1 MKKEGGCS
9 RNLFKDFL
17 NRGMGYDW
25 GIFIAVTFLISIGT
39 LMVYSTSSVFALEK
53 FGDPN
58 YFLKRHVIYLSIG
71 LLFMFS
77 LMKINYVYLRKIVY
91 PAYIFGL
98 LMLVLVLIPGIG
110 KEVSGARRWLELGSW
125 TFQPSEIA
133 KFILVLYLAHS
144 LTKKRDKVDSFVVG
158 FLSHLLFAGIYIILI
173 LLEPDFGMSVTLII
187 MLFGMLFIG
196 DVKLKFL
203 VPLGVSSLFVLALAV
218 ITEGYRMKRV
228 VSFLDPWK
236 DPLGSG
242 YQAIQSFVA
251 LGMGGFMGTGLGDS
265 TQKLFFLPQA
275 HTDFI
280 FSIIGEELG
289 FIGVLIV
296 IIGFAF
302 LLIRSLRVSI
312 RAKDLFGC
320 YLVFGCIL
328 LITFQAGI
336 NMAVAVGLFPTKG
349 LTLPFISYG
358 GTSLVTNLAAM
369 GLILSVSKSG
379 RK

>member
-1 MKKEGGCS
+1 MKKEGGYS

-58 YFLKRHVIYLSIG
+58 YFLKRHAVYLAIG

-98 LMLVLVLIPGIG
+98 LLLALVLIPGIG

-133 KFILVLYLAHS
+133 KFALVLYLAHS

-158 FLSHLLFAGIYIILI
+158 FLSHLLFAGIYIVLV
-173 LLEPDFGMSVTLII
+173 LLEPDFGMSVTLVIV
-187 MLFGMLFIG
+187 LFGMLFIG

-203 VPLGVSSLFVLALAV
+203 VPLGVSSVFILAFAV

-251 LGMGGFMGTGLGDS
+251 LGMGGFTGTGLGNS

-302 LLIRSLRVSI
+302 LLIRSLRAAI

-320 YLVFGCIL
+320 YLVFGCVL

-349 LTLPFISYG
+349 LTLPLISYG

>member
-9 RNLFKDFL
+9 RNLFKDFI

-25 GIFIAVTFLISIGT
+25 GIFTAVTFLVSIGT

-58 YFLKRHVIYLSIG
+58 YFLKRHVVFLSIG
-71 LLFMFS
+71 LLLMFT

-144 LTKKRDKVDSFVVG
+144 LTKKKEKVDSFVVG
-158 FLSHLLFAGIYIILI
+158 FLSHLLFAGIYIFLV
-173 LLEPDFGMSVTLII
+173 LLEPDFGMCVAMVI

-196 DVKLKFL
+196 EVKLKFL
-203 VPLGVSSLFVLALAV
+203 VPLGVSSVFVLALAV

-251 LGMGGFMGTGLGDS
+251 LGMGGFTGTGLGES

-328 LITFQAGI
+328 LITLQAGI

>member
-1 MKKEGGCS
+1 MNKEGGYS

-17 NRGMGYDW
+17 NKGMGYDW
-25 GIFIAVTFLISIGT
+25 GIFIAVTFLISMGT

-58 YFLKRHVIYLSIG
+58 YFLKRHAIYLSIG
-71 LLFMFS
+71 LLLMFA

-98 LMLVLVLIPGIG
+98 LILVLVLIPGIG

-125 TFQPSEIA
+125 SFQPSEIA

-144 LTKKRDKVDSFVVG
+144 LTKKKDKVDSFVVG
-158 FLSHLLFAGIYIILI
+158 FLSHLLFAGIYILLV

-196 DVKLKFL
+196 DVKLKFM
-203 VPLGVSSLFVLALAV
+203 VPLGVSSVFVLVLAV

-228 VSFLDPWK
+228 ASFLDPWK

-251 LGMGGFMGTGLGDS
+251 LGMGGFTGTGLGDS

-296 IIGFAF
+296 IMGFGF

>member
-1 MKKEGGCS
+1 
-9 RNLFKDFL
+9 
-17 NRGMGYDW
+17 
-25 GIFIAVTFLISIGT
+25 
-39 LMVYSTSSVFALEK
+39 MVYSTSSVFALEK

-58 YFLKRHVIYLSIG
+58 YFLKRHAVYLSIG

-77 LMKINYVYLRKIVY
+77 LMKVNYVYLRKIVY

-110 KEVSGARRWLELGSW
+110 KEVSGARRWLELASW

-158 FLSHLLFAGIYIILI
+158 FISHLLFAGIYILLI
-173 LLEPDFGMSVTLII
+173 LLEPDFGMSVVLII

-203 VPLGVSSLFVLALAV
+203 VPLGVSSVFVLALAV

-251 LGMGGFMGTGLGDS
+251 LGMGGFTGTGLGDS

>member
-9 RNLFKDFL
+9 RKLFKDFL

-77 LMKINYVYLRKIVY
+77 LMKINYVYLRKILY
-91 PAYIFGL
+91 PAYILGL

-251 LGMGGFMGTGLGDS
+251 LGMGGFMGTGLGGS

>member
-1 MKKEGGCS
+1 MNKEGGYS

-17 NRGMGYDW
+17 NKGMGYDW
-25 GIFIAVTFLISIGT
+25 GIFIAVTFLISMGT

-58 YFLKRHVIYLSIG
+58 YFLKRHAIYLSIG
-71 LLFMFS
+71 LLLMFA

-98 LMLVLVLIPGIG
+98 LILVLVLIPGIG

-144 LTKKRDKVDSFVVG
+144 LTKKKDKVDSFVVG
-158 FLSHLLFAGIYIILI
+158 FLSHLLFAGIYILLV

-196 DVKLKFL
+196 DVKLKFM
-203 VPLGVSSLFVLALAV
+203 VPMGVASVFVVVLAV

-228 VSFLDPWK
+228 ASFLDPWK

-251 LGMGGFMGTGLGDS
+251 LGMGGVTGTGLGDS

-296 IIGFAF
+296 IMGFGF

>member
-1 MKKEGGCS
+1 
-9 RNLFKDFL
+9 
-17 NRGMGYDW
+17 MGYDW
-25 GIFIAVTFLISIGT
+25 GIFTAVTFLVSIGT

-58 YFLKRHVIYLSIG
+58 YFLKRHVVFLLIG
-71 LLFMFS
+71 LLFMFA
-77 LMKINYVYLRKIVY
+77 LMKINYVYLRKVVY

-98 LMLVLVLIPGIG
+98 AMLVLVLVPGVG

-158 FLSHLLFAGIYIILI
+158 FLSHLLFAGIYIFLV
-173 LLEPDFGMSVTLII
+173 LLEPDFGMSVAMAI
-187 MLFGMLFIG
+187 MLVGMLFIG
-196 DVKLKFL
+196 EVKLKFL
-203 VPLGVSSLFVLALAV
+203 VPLGVSSVFVLALAV

-228 VSFLDPWK
+228 VAFLDPWK

-251 LGMGGFMGTGLGDS
+251 LGMGGFTGVGLGES

-302 LLIRSLRVSI
+302 LLVRSLRVSL

-328 LITFQAGI
+328 LIIFQAGI

>member
-9 RNLFKDFL
+9 SNLFKDFL

-25 GIFIAVTFLISIGT
+25 GIFIAVTFLVSIGT
-39 LMVYSTSSVFALEK
+39 VMVYSTSSVFALEK

-58 YFLKRHVIYLSIG
+58 YFLKRHVVFLSLG
-71 LLFMFS
+71 LLAMFA
-77 LMKINYVYLRKIVY
+77 LMKINYVYLRRMVY

-98 LMLVLVLIPGIG
+98 LMLVLVLVPGVG

-158 FLSHLLFAGIYIILI
+158 FLSHLLFAGIYIFLV
-173 LLEPDFGMSVTLII
+173 LLEPDFGMSVALMI
-187 MLFGMLFIG
+187 MVFGMLFIG

-203 VPLGVSSLFVLALAV
+203 VPLGVSSVLVLALAV

-251 LGMGGFMGTGLGDS
+251 LGVGGSAGTGLGNS
-265 TQKLFFLPQA
+265 SQKLFFLPQA

-289 FIGVLIV
+289 FIGVLMV

-302 LLIRSLRVSI
+302 LLIRSLRVST

-320 YLVFGCIL
+320 FLVFGCIL

-336 NMAVAVGLFPTKG
+336 NMAVCVGLFPTKG

>member
-1 MKKEGGCS
+1 MKKEGGYS

-17 NRGMGYDW
+17 NKGMGYDW
-25 GIFIAVTFLISIGT
+25 GIFIAVTFLISMGT

-58 YFLKRHVIYLSIG
+58 YFLKRHAIYLSIG
-71 LLFMFS
+71 LLLMFA

-98 LMLVLVLIPGIG
+98 LILVLVLIPGIG

-144 LTKKRDKVDSFVVG
+144 LTKKKDKVDSFVVG
-158 FLSHLLFAGIYIILI
+158 FLSHLLFAGIYILLV

-196 DVKLKFL
+196 DVKLKFM
-203 VPLGVSSLFVLALAV
+203 VPLGVSSVFVVVLAV

-228 VSFLDPWK
+228 ASFLDPWK

-251 LGMGGFMGTGLGDS
+251 LGMGGVTGTGLGDS

-289 FIGVLIV
+289 FIGVLFV
-296 IIGFAF
+296 IIGFGF
-302 LLIRSLRVSI
+302 LLVRSLRVSI

-328 LITFQAGI
+328 LISFQAGI

>member
-1 MKKEGGCS
+1 
-9 RNLFKDFL
+9 
-17 NRGMGYDW
+17 MGYDW
-25 GIFIAVTFLISIGT
+25 GIVIAVTFLISIGT

-53 FGDPN
+53 FGNPN
-58 YFLKRHVIYLSIG
+58 YFLKRHVVYLSIG
-71 LLFMFS
+71 LVFMIA

-91 PAYIFGL
+91 PAYLLGI
-98 LMLVLVLIPGIG
+98 LMLILVLIPGIG

-125 TFQPSEIA
+125 TFQPSELG

-158 FLSHLLFAGIYIILI
+158 FLSHLLFAGIYIILV
-173 LLEPDFGMSVTLII
+173 LLEPDFGMSVTLVVV
-187 MLFGMLFIG
+187 LFGMLFIG

-203 VPLGVSSLFVLALAV
+203 VPLGASAVFVLAIAV

-228 VSFLDPWK
+228 MSFLDPWK

-251 LGMGGFMGTGLGDS
+251 LGMGGFTGAGLGDS

-289 FIGVLIV
+289 FIGVVIV

-302 LLIRSLRVSI
+302 LLVRSLRVSI

-320 YLVFGCIL
+320 YLAFGCIL

>member
-1 MKKEGGCS
+1 
-9 RNLFKDFL
+9 
-17 NRGMGYDW
+17 MGYDW
-25 GIFIAVTFLISIGT
+25 GIFIAVTFLVSIGT

-53 FGDPN
+53 FGDAN
-58 YFLKRHVIYLSIG
+58 YFLKRHVVFLSIG
-71 LLFMFS
+71 LLFMFV
-77 LMKINYVYLRKIVY
+77 LMKVNYVYLRKIVY

-125 TFQPSEIA
+125 SFQPSEVA

-158 FLSHLLFAGIYIILI
+158 FVSHLLFAGIYIFLV
-173 LLEPDFGMSVTLII
+173 LLEPDFGMSVALVV

-203 VPLGVSSLFVLALAV
+203 VPLGVSSVFVLALAV
-218 ITEGYRMKRV
+218 VTEGYRMKRV

-251 LGMGGFMGTGLGDS
+251 LGMGGLTGTGLGES

-289 FIGVLIV
+289 FIGVLVV

>member
-1 MKKEGGCS
+1 MKKEGGFS

-25 GIFIAVTFLISIGT
+25 GIVIAVTFLISIGT
-39 LMVYSTSSVFALEK
+39 LMVYSTSSVFAMEK

-71 LLFMFS
+71 LLFMVG

-91 PAYIFGL
+91 PAYLLGL
-98 LMLVLVLIPGIG
+98 VMLVLVLIPGVG

-125 TFQPSEIA
+125 TFQPSEVA

-158 FLSHLLFAGIYIILI
+158 FVSHLLIAGIYILLV
-173 LLEPDFGMSVTLII
+173 LLEPDFGMSVTLIVV
-187 MLFGMLFIG
+187 LFGMLFIG

-203 VPLGVSSLFVLALAV
+203 VPLGVSSVFVLALAV

-251 LGMGGFMGTGLGDS
+251 LGMGGFTGAGLGDS

-289 FIGVLIV
+289 FIGVLTV

-302 LLIRSLRVSI
+302 LLVRSLRVSI

>member
-1 MKKEGGCS
+1 MKKEGGYS

-17 NRGMGYDW
+17 NKGLGYDW
-25 GIFIAVTFLISIGT
+25 GIFIAVTFLISMGT

-58 YFLKRHVIYLSIG
+58 YFLKRHAIYLSIG
-71 LLFMFS
+71 LLLMFA

-98 LMLVLVLIPGIG
+98 LILVLVLIPGIG

-144 LTKKRDKVDSFVVG
+144 LTKKKDKVDSFVVG
-158 FLSHLLFAGIYIILI
+158 FLSHLLFAGIYILLV

-196 DVKLKFL
+196 DVKLKFM
-203 VPLGVSSLFVLALAV
+203 VPLGVSSVFVVVLAV

-228 VSFLDPWK
+228 ASFLDPWK

-251 LGMGGFMGTGLGDS
+251 LGMGGVTGTGLGDS

-289 FIGVLIV
+289 FIGVLFV
-296 IIGFAF
+296 IIGFGF
-302 LLIRSLRVSI
+302 LLVRSLRVSI

-328 LITFQAGI
+328 LISFQAGI